1 MKFIDFFS
9 GVGGFTHGM
18 ELAGHECIGHCEF
31 DKYAEASYRSMHT
44 ITDKQRE
51 YLLTLPLRQRQKE
64 ILKDEYLN
72 GEWYANDV
80 RRVIADDIPRAE
92 CWCFGFP
99 CQDISIAG
107 HQHGFKGNRSSLF
120 FRITNLIEQLKEED
134 RPNTLF
140 IENVRNLLSVNR
152 GLDFAR
158 LLVEL
163 DKIGYDAEWEVINSK
178 HHGVP
183 QNRERVFIIGHLR
196 GTSRREVFPLEES
209 SGENCI
215 KQIGKME
222 TSSGRDN
229 PNQYR
234 VYDPKGI
241 GPCLGTCGGG
251 GLEPHIIEPFRVV
264 KTSSKLQKID
274 IANCLT
280 AKEDRG
286 VSKQGPSGT
295 AIAIPIVQG
304 TPFGIDKS
312 CINPQTL
319 DIANCITAREDS
331 GVKNHQAE
339 GTAISVQLSDKSVD
353 GEIKVKQAT
362 KKGYTIA
369 GKGDSINL
377 AVPNST
383 TRRGRVG
390 EKVAQT
396 LYTSCNQGVV
406 VELYDDC
413 SVWATWSKKYNCH
426 LAIRKLTPRE
436 CFRLQGWEDEYFE
449 RAEHLNS
456 NNQLYKQAGNGVTV
470 NVIKHI
476 AERM

>member
-80 RRVIADDIPRAE
+80 RRIIADDIPGAE

-107 HQHGFKGNRSSLF
+107 NQRGFKGNRSSLF

-158 LLVEL
+158 LLAEL
-163 DKIGYDAEWEVINSK
+163 DKIGYDAEWQVINSK

-196 GTSRREVFPLEES
+196 GRGGREVFPIE
-209 SGENCI
+209 G
-215 KQIGKME
+215 
-222 TSSGRDN
+222 TSREDN
-229 PNQYR
+229 VKPL
-234 VYDPKGI
+234 DGLKI
-241 GPCLGTCGGG
+241 SEGTN
-251 GLEPHIIEPFRVV
+251 LIN
-264 KTSSKLQKID
+264 TTQ
-274 IANCLT
+274 
-280 AKEDRG
+280 
-286 VSKQGPSGT
+286 Q
-295 AIAIPIVQG
+295 
-304 TPFGIDKS
+304 FGIDKS
-312 CINPQTL
+312 RNKPRKI

-331 GVKNHQAE
+331 GVSNHKAE
-339 GTAISVQLSDKSVD
+339 GTAVAISVITLERANKRQNGRRMKEDSEPSFTLTAQDRHGVAISMQPNDKSGVD
-353 GEIKVKQAT
+353 EIKIKEAT
-362 KKGYTIA
+362 KKGYA
-369 GKGDSINL
+369 LADKGDSVNL

-390 EKVAQT
+390 DQVAQT
-396 LYTSCNQGVV
+396 LDTSCNQGVV
-406 VELYDDC
+406 VELYDNC
-413 SVWATWSKKYNCH
+413 SVWATWSEKYNCY

-436 CFRLQGWEDEYFE
+436 CFRLQGWEDKYFE
-449 RAEHLNS
+449 RAEQLNS

>member
-107 HQHGFKGNRSSLF
+107 NQHGFKGNRSSLF
-120 FRITNLIEQLKEED
+120 FRVTNLVEQLEEEN

-140 IENVRNLLSVNR
+140 IENVKNLLSVNR

-163 DKIGYDAEWEVINSK
+163 DKIGYDAEWEVVNSK

-183 QNRERVFIIGHLR
+183 QNRERVFIVGYLR
-196 GTSRREVFPLEES
+196 GRGGREVFPIE
-209 SGENCI
+209 
-215 KQIGKME
+215 E
-222 TSSGRDN
+222 TSREDN
-229 PNQYR
+229 VKPL
-234 VYDPKGI
+234 DGLKI
-241 GPCLGTCGGG
+241 SEGTN
-251 GLEPHIIEPFRVV
+251 LIN
-264 KTSSKLQKID
+264 TTQ
-274 IANCLT
+274 
-280 AKEDRG
+280 
-286 VSKQGPSGT
+286 Q
-295 AIAIPIVQG
+295 
-304 TPFGIDKS
+304 FGIDKS
-312 CINPQTL
+312 RNKPRKI

-331 GVKNHQAE
+331 GVSNHKAE
-339 GTAISVQLSDKSVD
+339 GTAVAIPVITLERANKRQNGRRMKEDSEPSFTLIAQDRHGVAISVQPNDKSGVD
-353 GEIKVKQAT
+353 GIKIKEAT
-362 KKGYTIA
+362 KKGYA
-369 GKGDSINL
+369 LADKGDSVNL

-390 EKVAQT
+390 NQVAQT
-396 LYTSCNQGVV
+396 K
-406 VELYDDC
+406 EL
-413 SVWATWSKKYNCH
+413 W
-426 LAIRKLTPRE
+426 
-436 CFRLQGWEDEYFE
+436 
-449 RAEHLNS
+449 
-456 NNQLYKQAGNGVTV
+456 
-470 NVIKHI
+470 
-476 AERM
+476 